1 MKKLTMLAVAVMCGT
16 SAFAQDVYKQL
27 SKIKDYNEAYN
38 LLKGNLGSIS
48 SEEKAKCYNVLVDL
62 AYDKVVKEQ
71 ATITSNQM
79 AEQMGTKVEPYDT
92 VGLYN
97 AVMLSL
103 ENGVLC
109 DQFDNEP
116 NLKGKIKPK
125 FHSSNA
131 NRLYPIRLHL
141 INAGIYYQA
150 IDQNLSYKFL
160 STYVESDAYPLFKEQ
175 DRSKDNNLTQIAYYA
190 ARDAYLLKD
199 YNKAEYF
206 ADIASNDADYGKE
219 AQQLKLAVMQAQLK
233 THEDSVNYVNKLKEI
248 YAKDE
253 TNDVIFSTIC
263 SMLLATNDKAGM
275 TEMMNAKLAKDP
287 NNFTALALL
296 GQLNM
301 NERNWDGAIE
311 ALQKAASIEST
322 NPAVVASIGNCYMYK
337 AQEAAEKAAAK
348 TGNIAP
354 AAEKVIIG
362 VYEQAIQYLEKAR
375 DMDVKSEFKNV
386 WAYSLYTCCYRAY
399 GPDDAKTIAAEAYTK

>member
-1 MKKLTMLAVAVMCGT
+1 MKKLTMLAVAVMCGA

-38 LLKGNLGSIS
+38 LLKSNLGSIS
-48 SEEKAKCYNVLVDL
+48 AEEKAKCYNALVDL
-62 AYDKVVKEQ
+62 AYNKVVKEQ
-71 ATITSNQM
+71 ATVTSNQM

-97 AVMLSL
+97 AVLLSL

-131 NRLYPIRLHL
+131 NRLYPLRFHL

-160 STYVESDAYPLFKEQ
+160 STYVESDSYPLFKEQ

-190 ARDAYLLKD
+190 ARDAYLAQEYD
-199 YNKAEYF
+199 KAEKY
-206 ADIASNDADYGKE
+206 ADIASNDPDNGKD

-233 THEDSVNYVNKLKEI
+233 THADSVNYVNKLKEI
-248 YAKDE
+248 YVKDE
-253 TNDVIFSTIC
+253 SNDVIFSTIC
-263 SMLLATNDKAGM
+263 SMLLAINDRDGM

-301 NERNWDGAIE
+301 NDRKWDDAIA
-311 ALQKAASIEST
+311 ALEKAANVEST
-322 NPAVVASIGNCYMYK
+322 NAAIIASIGNCYMYK

-362 VYEQAIQYLEKAR
+362 VYEKAIEYLEKAR
-375 DMDVKSEFKNV
+375 DLDVKKEFKNV
-386 WAYSLYTCCYRAY
+386 WAYSLYTCCYRVY
-399 GPDDAKTIAAEAYTK
+399 GPDDSRTIAAEGNK